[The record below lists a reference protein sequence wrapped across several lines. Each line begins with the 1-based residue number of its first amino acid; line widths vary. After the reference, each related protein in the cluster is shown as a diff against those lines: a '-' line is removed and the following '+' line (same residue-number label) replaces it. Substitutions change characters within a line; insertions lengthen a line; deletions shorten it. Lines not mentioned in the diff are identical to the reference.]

1 MKRFI
6 RFCLPMAAVMT
17 LSACAVGPDYKRP
30 EIDEPEKRSI
40 SAKESQS
47 LADLPWWNVFKDQV
61 LADLIKTGLD
71 ENKDIR
77 IASERVEEAKAQFGF
92 TKADL
97 FPKIDAKASAGTT
110 EPTDK
115 GYALPG
121 EVMGDRSEVYSLS
134 ANLSW
139 EIDMFG
145 RLRRAT
151 EAQKA
156 VLLSTEDAKKAIMI
170 SVVANV
176 ASAYFEMRD
185 IDNRLEVAKRTLE
198 SRLSSSKLIKT
209 RFEGGVAAKI
219 DYYQAEAEVYRTKTI
234 ISDLEKQMRIKEN
247 ELSFLIGKNPRPI
260 MRGKV
265 LKDQQLVPQIP
276 AGLPSA
282 LIERRPDILQSEQEL
297 VAANAKIGE
306 SKAMLFPRISL
317 TGGYGYVSSDLGE
330 LTESPASNWNIAGNL
345 VQPIF
350 EAGKNL
356 RRVEVSEA
364 QQRQALLKYEKTI
377 QQAFREVEDSL
388 VSYQK
393 TGERSQAQ
401 TGNVNSNREVLK
413 LAESRY
419 IGGVSSYL
427 EVLDAQRSLF
437 NSELEESQSVRDH
450 LVSLVTLYKS
460 LGGGWQVKADEK
472 KAEETKAV
480 ETAPAATEAQEK
492 K

>member
-6 RFCLPMAAVMT
+6 KFCLPLAAIMA

-30 EIDEPEKRSI
+30 EIEEPEKWSI
-40 SAKESQS
+40 SQKDSHS
-47 LADLPWWNVFKDQV
+47 LADVPWWDVFKDQTLV
-61 LADLIKTGLD
+61 SLIKSAVD

-77 IASERVEEAKAQFGF
+77 IASERIEEARALFGF

-97 FPKIDAKASAGTT
+97 FPKIDAKGSAGIY
-110 EPTDK
+110 EPTDT
-115 GYALPG
+115 GYALSG
-121 EVMGDRSEVYSLS
+121 EPAGEQAEVYSLS

-139 EIDMFG
+139 EIDIFG

-156 VLLSTEDAKKAIMI
+156 VLLSTEEAKKAIMI
-170 SVVANV
+170 SVVSNV
-176 ASAYFEMRD
+176 ASAYFELRD
-185 IDNRLEVAKRTLE
+185 LDNRLEIAKKTLE
-198 SRLSSSKLIKT
+198 SRTNSAKLIKT

-219 DYYQAEAEVYRTKTI
+219 DYYQAEAEIYRTKTI
-234 ISDLEKQMRIKEN
+234 IASLEKQIRLKEN
-247 ELSFLIGKNPRPI
+247 ELSFLIGKNPRTI
-260 MRGKV
+260 MRGMMI
-265 LKDQQLVPQIP
+265 KDQKDAPEIP
-276 AGLPSA
+276 AGIPSV
-282 LIERRPDILQSEQEL
+282 LVERRPDILQAEQDL
-297 VAANAKIGE
+297 VAANARIGE
-306 SKAMLFPRISL
+306 SKAQLFPRIAL
-317 TGGYGYVSSDLGE
+317 TGSYGYVSSDLGN
-330 LTESPASNWNIAGNL
+330 LTESPSNNWNIAGNL

-388 VSYQK
+388 ISYRK
-393 TGERSQAQ
+393 TGESQQAQ
-401 TGNVNSNREVLK
+401 TGSVTSNREVLK

-419 IGGVSSYL
+419 LGGVSSYL

-437 NSELEESQSVRDH
+437 NSELDESQSVKDH
-450 LVSLVTLYKS
+450 LVSLVNLYKS

-472 KAEETKAV
+472 K
-480 ETAPAATEAQEK
+480 
-492 K
+492 

>member
-1 MKRFI
+1 MKKLI
-6 RFCLPMAAVMT
+6 RLCLPLAAVIT
-17 LSACAVGPDYKRP
+17 FSACALGPDYKRP
-30 EIDEPEKRSI
+30 VIEEPEKWSI
-40 SAKESQS
+40 SSKDSKS
-47 LADLPWWNVFKDQV
+47 LADLPWWDVFKDQV
-61 LADLIKTGLD
+61 LADLIKTGLE

-77 IASERVEEAKAQFGF
+77 IASERIEEARAQFGF
-92 TKADL
+92 SKADF
-97 FPKIDAKASAGTT
+97 FPKVDAKASAGMT

-121 EVMGDRSEVYSLS
+121 EMMGDRSDVYSLS

-156 VLLSTEDAKKAIMI
+156 VLLSTEEAKKAIMI

-176 ASAYFEMRD
+176 ASAYFQLRD

-198 SRLSSSKLIKT
+198 SRQSSSKLIRT

-219 DYYQAEAEVYRTKTI
+219 DYYQAEAEVYRTRII

-265 LKDQQLVPQIP
+265 IKDQQPIPQIP
-276 AGLPSA
+276 AGLPSS

-297 VAANAKIGE
+297 IAANAKIGE

-317 TGGYGYVSSDLGE
+317 TGSYGYVSSDLGE
-330 LTESPASNWNIAGNL
+330 LVESPASNWNIAGNL

-356 RRVEVSEA
+356 RRLEVSEA
-364 QQRQALLKYEKTI
+364 QQRQALLRYEKTI

-388 VSYQK
+388 ISYQK
-393 TGERSQAQ
+393 TGERTEAQ
-401 TGNVNSNREVLK
+401 TGNVNSNRQVLN

-419 IGGVSSYL
+419 MGGVSSYL

-437 NSELEESQSVRDH
+437 NSELDESQSVRDH
-450 LVSLVTLYKS
+450 LISLVNLYKS
-460 LGGGWQVKADEK
+460 LGGGWQIKTEDKKADVSVASPK
-472 KAEETKAV
+472 K
-480 ETAPAATEAQEK
+480 
-492 K
+492 